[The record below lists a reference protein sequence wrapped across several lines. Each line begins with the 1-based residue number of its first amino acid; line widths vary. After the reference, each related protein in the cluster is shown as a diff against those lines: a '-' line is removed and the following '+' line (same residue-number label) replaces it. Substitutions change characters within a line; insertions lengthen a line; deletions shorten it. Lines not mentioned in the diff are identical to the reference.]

1 MKKMIKTK
9 FNHEIHVSYK
19 LVRIIY
25 MYIRFQLGFFFNLKK
40 KLINTLGYEK
50 TSLVLTPQTKSIVF
64 LNLISY
70 LKKIISTKYKP

>member
-40 KLINTLGYEK
+40 NLINTLGYEK
-50 TSLVLTPQTKSIVF
+50 TSLVLTHQTKSIVF
-64 LNLISY
+64 KNFISY

>member
-40 KLINTLGYEK
+40 NLINTLGYEK
-50 TSLVLTPQTKSIVF
+50 TSLVLTHQTNYSF
-64 LNLISY
+64 LKFYFIF
-70 LKKIISTKYKP
+70 KKDNFNKI